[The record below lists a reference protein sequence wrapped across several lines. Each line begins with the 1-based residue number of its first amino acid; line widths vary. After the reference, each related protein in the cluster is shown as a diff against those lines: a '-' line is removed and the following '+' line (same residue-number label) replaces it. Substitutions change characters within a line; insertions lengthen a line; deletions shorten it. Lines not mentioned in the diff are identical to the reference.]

1 MQMVERVHEFL
12 SEYLKPGDRAVDATA
27 GIGWDTLKLCELVG
41 DSGKVYAFDIQ
52 EEAIEHTRERLKE
65 AGLDDRAE
73 LFACSHSRA
82 GEIVTEPIRAF
93 TMNLGYL
100 PGGDK
105 SIVTRTESTI
115 SDLRSLSDLLCSGGI
130 GTILI
135 YYGHEGGPAEKE
147 AVEEFM
153 ASMPSNWGQITRM
166 EIVNRKNCPPILY
179 MMEKK

>member
-27 GIGWDTLKLCELVG
+27 GNGWDTLKLCELVG

-73 LFACSHSRA
+73 LFVCSHSRA

-100 PGGDK
+100 Q
-105 SIVTRTESTI
+105 
-115 SDLRSLSDLLCSGGI
+115 I
-130 GTILI
+130 GR
-135 YYGHEGGPAEKE
+135 
-147 AVEEFM
+147 
-153 ASMPSNWGQITRM
+153 ASCR
-166 EIVNRKNCPPILY
+166 ERV
-179 MMEKK
+179 